1 MSRTCLAFNAW
12 MSMYLWVK
20 SVLRYPNGEDFWVFM
35 NPSTNRAGREAWW
48 HNGKEQ
54 NLHTGAV
61 TGKSWSVSCWSKFCT
76 FGTNKYNMALAN
88 PRKMEWCNCCDT
100 VLLGIRALPI
110 QDLKIAWDVT
120 VCTNVA
126 DWYSQIRHWTS
137 CRQRCLKYANLIAPY
152 KFQPVAV
159 QLTWADVRCY
169 SLLPVRLRPQ
179 NFRTFRQ
186 SIWCTVLISTNQ
198 YVDPSFLLSLVP
210 RDRQITIQV
219 CFYISFL
226 APRIFSTGKK
236 EQNIIIIIIL
246 IKLLLLSF
254 LF

>member
-1 MSRTCLAFNAW
+1 MLGCLCICEWNQYWDTQMVKISGYSWILVPNGQGGRHGGTMVRNRTCTQVQL
-12 MSMYLWVK
+12 LV
-20 SVLRYPNGEDFWVFM
+20 
-35 NPSTNRAGREAWW
+35 RAGQYRADQSFVPLVPTSITW
-48 HNGKEQ
+48 HWRIPGKWQ
-54 NLHTGAV
+54 
-61 TGKSWSVSCWSKFCT
+61 
-76 FGTNKYNMALAN
+76 
-88 PRKMEWCNCCDT
+88 WCNCCDT